1 MRVSTQMYPQAML
14 GQLGKL
20 TQMQQKLQN
29 QVSTGL
35 RVQEAADDPAA
46 ARKIIVWQGDLAEI
60 EQFRKNIESQQR
72 VATNNHGVYED
83 IHKYVSRA
91 REIAISGASDDKPA
105 DTLATMAQ
113 EVDSLL
119 EAALSAGNRQIGSK
133 YLLSGTMS
141 DIQPFK
147 ATRDADNQ
155 IIGVE
160 YQGNSQVSSV
170 DASPNNSMSAQWVGA
185 NTGGAGQPG
194 LLQDAGSGVDI
205 FRDLIALRDHLLA
218 ADTEAIT
225 QLNTGK
231 LNELEDHILFF
242 GAANGAMEERMNVSL
257 SSLKDQEF
265 ALTGM
270 ISREGDAD
278 MADTI
283 VRLNEVQY
291 AYQAA
296 LQSGAKIMN
305 SSLMD
310 YLR

>member
-1 MRVSTQMYPQAML
+1 MRVSTQMYPQALL

-20 TQMQQKLQN
+20 THMQHKLQN

-35 RVQEAADDPAA
+35 RVQEAADDPSA
-46 ARKIIVWQGDLAEI
+46 ARKIIVWQGDLAAI
-60 EQFRKNIESQQR
+60 EQFRKNIETQQDL
-72 VATNNHGVYED
+72 AKMNNGVFQD
-83 IHKYVSRA
+83 LHKISSRA
-91 REIAISGASDDKPA
+91 REIAISGVDGTKPA
-105 DTLATMAQ
+105 DTLETMAQ
-113 EVDSLL
+113 EVDGLI
-119 EAALSAGNRQIGSK
+119 ERALSAGNRQIGGK
-133 YLLSGTMS
+133 YLLAGTIS
-141 DIQPFK
+141 DTLPFE
-147 ATRDADNQ
+147 ATRNASNQ
-155 IIGVE
+155 ITGVE
-160 YQGNSQVSSV
+160 FKGNSRVASV
-170 DASPNNSMSAQWVGA
+170 DASPNESVSAQWVGG
-185 NTGGAGQPG
+185 NKGDAGQPG
-194 LLQDAGSGVDI
+194 LLQDTASDVDI
-205 FRDLIALRDHLLA
+205 FRELIALRDHLAAGNIDAIKEQDNEKLA
-218 ADTEAIT
+218 
-225 QLNTGK
+225 
-231 LNELEDHILFF
+231 ELDDHILFF

>member
-1 MRVSTQMYPQAML
+1 MRVSTQMYPQALL

-20 TQMQQKLQN
+20 THMQQKLQN

-35 RVQEAADDPAA
+35 RVQEASDDPSS
-46 ARKIIVWQGDLAEI
+46 ARKIIVWQGDLAAI
-60 EQFRKNIESQQR
+60 EQFRKNIEAQQNL
-72 VATNNHGVYED
+72 AKMNDGVFQD
-83 IHKYVSRA
+83 LHKISSRA
-91 REIAISGASDDKPA
+91 REIAISGVDGTKPA
-105 DTLATMAQ
+105 DILATMAQ
-113 EVDSLL
+113 EVDGLI
-119 EAALSAGNRQIGSK
+119 ERALSVGNRQIGGK
-133 YLLSGTMS
+133 YLLSGTIA
-141 DIQPFK
+141 DTLPFK
-147 ATRDADNQ
+147 ATRDANNQ
-155 IIGVE
+155 ITGVAF
-160 YQGNSQVSSV
+160 QGNSNVAAV
-170 DASPNNSMSAQWVGA
+170 DASPNESLSAQWVGG
-185 NTGGAGQPG
+185 NDGDGGQPG
-194 LLQDAGSGVDI
+194 LLQDAASGVDI
-205 FRDLIALRDHLLA
+205 FRDLVALRDHLASGDIDAIKEQDNQRLA
-218 ADTEAIT
+218 D
-225 QLNTGK
+225 LN
-231 LNELEDHILFF
+231 DHILFF
-242 GAANGAMEERMNVSL
+242 GAANGAMEERMNISL

>member
-20 TQMQQKLQN
+20 TQMQHKLQN

-35 RVQEAADDPAA
+35 RVQDAADDPSS
-46 ARKIIVWQGDLAEI
+46 ARKIIVWQGDLADI

-72 VATNNHGVYED
+72 VAADNHSVYGD
-83 IHKYVSRA
+83 IYKHVSRA

-113 EVDSLL
+113 EVDGLI
-119 EAALSAGNRQIGSK
+119 EAALSAGNRQAGSK
-133 YLLSGTMS
+133 YLLSGTKS
-141 DIQPFK
+141 DTQPFK
-147 ATRDADNQ
+147 ATRDANGQ

-160 YQGNSQVSSV
+160 YQGNSHISSV
-170 DASPNNSMSAQWVGA
+170 DASPNNSVSAQWVGA

-194 LLQDAGSGVDI
+194 LLQDVGSGVDI
-205 FRDLIALRDHLLA
+205 FRDLIALRDHLTA

-225 QLNTGK
+225 QLNTGN
-231 LNELEDHILFF
+231 LEELEDHILFF